1 MTITESRL
9 SLDPAGDDFVLR
21 RVDASGAETTIA
33 LSETDISRSDLVL
46 WHLASFRCAAK
57 IGRYWRHS
65 GHWSALARNALVAI
79 DSKRTNGQS
88 GFAVG

>member
-1 MTITESRL
+1 MTPGPSIAILEAAKQTREREMTITESRL

-57 IGRYWRHS
+57 IGRFSNRP
-65 GHWSALARNALVAI
+65 
-79 DSKRTNGQS
+79 
-88 GFAVG
+88 F